1 MAKYSIV
8 AEDDVVMT
16 DLEER
21 EVYNTVSVDGSPQP
35 PSIVTLPVE
44 VWAMVIN
51 CKYALVYI
59 QLYIITY
66 VNLTSLSLV

>member
-1 MAKYSIV
+1 MAEYSIA

-21 EVYNTVSVDGSPQP
+21 EVYNTVSDNLDGSPQP
-35 PSIVTLPVE
+35 HSIVTLPPE

-51 CKYALVYI
+51 CKYALVSI
-59 QLYIITY
+59 HFHLYIITY
-66 VNLTSLSLV
+66 